1 MLGPRLSSCSLS
13 PVDRHSKKVRA
24 REELSPAQI
33 RHEEIT
39 NFSVLKSRRPSRLY
53 IEERL
58 LGGQKGND
66 VNLPIGLFARIYF
79 G

>member
-1 MLGPRLSSCSLS
+1 MGPGLSSWSSS
-13 PVDRHSKKVRA
+13 PVNRNSITAGA